1 MNEILATIKK
11 LFVAVADREEITEQK
26 RQVLAAM
33 DNFEAASTFAHID
46 AESKGYVTSQEL
58 TAFMNNNGVDGVS
71 EEVMQMVVKFF
82 DSMDCD
88 KLNMNDFTQIL
99 LP

>member
-1 MNEILATIKK
+1 MNEVLATIKN

-46 AESKGYVTSQEL
+46 ADSKGYVTSQEL
-58 TAFMNNNGVDGVS
+58 TAFMKNNGVEDVS
-71 EEVMQMVVKFF
+71 EEVMEIVVKFF
-82 DSMDCD
+82 DSME
-88 KLNMNDFTQIL
+88 
-99 LP
+99 